1 MRKIFAFIFLFSTWI
16 SHAQNTLNNVGL
28 TNIAPASVAYSV
40 RQLSTTYTGPLIRI
54 QVGASFY
61 DVYPDA
67 STKFFSLNSKI
78 SAPIST
84 YNAAIGAASANAL
97 STIITASTNATVA
110 IWYDQSGNNVHVL
123 SSNGSAKVITS
134 GSINMMNGQPTIRF
148 FGSGSTSFLTSTN
161 TVNYSSQ
168 NLATVNA
175 VAQNLASSDLVSGII
190 ATGDS
195 GGWGLNYDPT
205 TSVKGYW
212 IDGSGEFGAASN
224 ENSTDAKIVTGFM
237 GTTISSSIYSNS
249 VLKGTKNSHT
259 IANGV
264 ADKIYVGI
272 RGNYSTTRQFDGNIS
287 ETILFPKNL
296 TSAEQAALES
306 SQSIF
311 LPVGV
316 NITSSATG
324 AVCSGTSVTFTANTT
339 GIISPSYQWYKNSVA
354 INGATSSSYTTS
366 TLSNNDVIYVT
377 AAEGAATVSSSG
389 LVLNLDAGNASS
401 YTSGSTWTDLSGGG
415 NHGTLNNVTYSASNQ
430 GYFSFNGTTS
440 NVSLPNSTDF
450 NFGTGDFTIELWL
463 EKTSGTTT
471 PNFLAINSNN
481 GFYSSIRI
489 GWSPNINGNPTL
501 TFAHSTNGTSWNI
514 QTGVTSS
521 LSTWSQIVLSRSA
534 GVVTVYV
541 NGVNKGSY
549 NLSGALMTTTTS
561 TPIYNQIGSLPN
573 WPSVY
578 TLLGKMSIIR
588 YYKTAG
594 LTSAQVVSNYN
605 AICSRYSLNP
615 IGINSNSITTTITAG
630 PSAPLTILGDGCINK
645 TSLSSTSGQTSY
657 TWYKDNVAISGA
669 TSNTYAPTSNGD
681 YKVQISNGTCASMST
696 STTISTC
703 GVNAD
708 GSMIIVENST
718 TLVDRNGTINSGK
731 GVDQRGLIVSK
742 PFYAPAIITNGLV
755 LYLDAGNSASYPG
768 TGTTWTD
775 LSSSANVGTFV
786 GGTSYSSSDGGTILF
801 NGNSL
806 SNDYVSVANNA
817 SLNLTTAGSISMW
830 IKPNSLTQLGLTNLI
845 SRTIDGA
852 PNGQSYYIYWTGG
865 NITGIIQNGGVYKS
879 ISTPVP
885 TAIGWYNYVFTWG
898 NGYLNLYQNGVS
910 VATPIASSIIAQT
923 LSTTVN
929 IGGYVFGGAGGNA
942 NTFNGKIP
950 FVTLY
955 NREITPAE
963 VLTNFNAVKTRYG
976 L

>member
-237 GTTISSSIYSNS
+237 GTSISSSIYSNS

-272 RGNYSTTRQFDGNIS
+272 RGNYSTTRQFNGNIS

-316 NITSSATG
+316 TITSSATG
-324 AVCSGTSVTFTANTT
+324 TVCSGTSVTFTASTT
-339 GIISPSYQWYKNSVA
+339 GIISPSYQWYKNNVA
-354 INGATSSSYTTS
+354 INGETSSSYTTS
-366 TLSNNDVIYVT
+366 TLSNNDVIKV
-377 AAEGAATVSSSG
+377 AVFEGSASVSTNG
-389 LVLNLDAGNASS
+389 LVMNLDAGNSSS
-401 YTSGSTWTDLSGGG
+401 YNGSSTTWTDLTGNGNNGSITSGITYNAANGG
-415 NHGTLNNVTYSASNQ
+415 YFQFPSTGSVGGIVLPASSNDFNFTTGDFAVELWVNAYNNYGRLISLNTKSDISSTALTIYPVAGSSNPFYAGSLSTTGFTWSIWHHVVYTRISSIVYLYVDGVLKATATDASNLP
-430 GYFSFNGTTS
+430 SNGATTS
-440 NVSLPNSTDF
+440 NTLGSFVA
-450 NFGTGDFTIELWL
+450 
-463 EKTSGTTT
+463 TSG
-471 PNFLAINSNN
+471 
-481 GFYSSIRI
+481 Y
-489 GWSPNINGNPTL
+489 
-501 TFAHSTNGTSWNI
+501 
-514 QTGVTSS
+514 
-521 LSTWSQIVLSRSA
+521 LS
-534 GVVTVYV
+534 
-541 NGVNKGSY
+541 
-549 NLSGALMTTTTS
+549 
-561 TPIYNQIGSLPN
+561 
-573 WPSVY
+573 Y
-578 TLLGKMSIIR
+578 TGKMSIAR
-588 YYKTAG
+588 VYKTAG
-594 LTSAQVVSNYN
+594 LTSSQVMSNYN

-645 TSLSSTSGQTSY
+645 TSLSTTSGQTSY

-910 VATPIASSIIAQT
+910 VATPIASSIIAQN